1 MSTSG
6 GVLGRGL
13 EPRGTGAERSNG
25 RPDLKGILPSDG
37 RLASASWRNRG
48 GNHDSETVGYLIAR
62 SRQGRYRK
70 SQAEWSP
77 LHPPL
82 AGGDTGVR
90 RPQTKRSAALRDLA
104 SRRSLFGRR
113 IPKRETVDGGAG
125 CRGTGEVESCV
136 PSPRSS

>member
-1 MSTSG
+1 MSASG
-6 GVLGRGL
+6 GVLERGSQ
-13 EPRGTGAERSNG
+13 PRGDRTARSSG
-25 RPDLKGILPSDG
+25 RPDMKVILPPDG
-37 RLASASWRNRG
+37 RLASIPWPRRG
-48 GNHDSETVGYLIAR
+48 GNHGSETVGYLIAR

-90 RPQTKRSAALRDLA
+90 RPRTKRSAALRDLA
-104 SRRSLFGRR
+104 SRRSLSVRR
-113 IPKRETVDGGAG
+113 ILKRETAEGGAG